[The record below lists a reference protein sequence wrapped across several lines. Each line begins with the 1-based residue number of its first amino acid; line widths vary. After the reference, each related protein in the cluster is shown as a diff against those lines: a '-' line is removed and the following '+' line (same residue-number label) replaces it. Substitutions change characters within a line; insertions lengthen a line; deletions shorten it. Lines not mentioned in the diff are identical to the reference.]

1 MAKLNKVKKLVGD
14 LFFDYDRLSLSGQE
28 TLDKLGDLLGIEEVT
43 NEELLAMGLP
53 KDKLQSLK
61 ENK

>member
-28 TLDKLGDLLGIEEVT
+28 TLDKLGDLLGIEEAT